1 MMLFG
6 PLSIFAEVLIARTH
20 HRPLGAATF
29 ASVTVL
35 LWIFAETTSRRLLD
49 PAYCTVR
56 ARNRKIVWG
65 ISSVLTSVVLIRAF
79 L

>member
-1 MMLFG
+1 MLFG
-6 PLSIFAEVLIARTH
+6 PLSILAEILIARTH

-29 ASVTVL
+29 ASVAIL

-49 PAYCTVR
+49 PTFCTVR
-56 ARNRKIVWG
+56 ARNRKVVWG
-65 ISSVLTSVVLIRAF
+65 ISSVLTSVVLIRVF